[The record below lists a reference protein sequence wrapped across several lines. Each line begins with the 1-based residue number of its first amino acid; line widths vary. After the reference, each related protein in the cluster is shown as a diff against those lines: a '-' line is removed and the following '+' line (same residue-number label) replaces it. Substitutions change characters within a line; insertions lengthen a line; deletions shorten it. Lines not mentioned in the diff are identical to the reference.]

1 MTSFENILA
10 AKIFFAGVSNSKQQ
24 KEQKSSTKR
33 IKKKMFKNRILT
45 FLKKIVFRVFETE
58 KEKDKRRE
66 RVVFRPIFFLSP
78 DSFVGKVRVSLRRE
92 ISIKYR

>member
-58 KEKDKRRE
+58 KEKDKKE
-66 RVVFRPIFFLSP
+66 KELFFVQFFLSP

-92 ISIKYR
+92 ISI